1 MPKGTDPS
9 YARQTCLNDVAALM
23 NNRPE
28 MTPGWNTAA
37 KAIGYELAA
46 FGSNAAPDMWIRQ
59 VLAVAGGQGARSQS
73 SSSAMNSYPIA
84 YSTARRWVL
93 KNSHTRSAPRKD
105 WMGRLSARKAGLP
118 GQP

>member
-46 FGSNAAPDMWIRQ
+46 FKSNAAPDM
-59 VLAVAGGQGARSQS
+59 
-73 SSSAMNSYPIA
+73 
-84 YSTARRWVL
+84 
-93 KNSHTRSAPRKD
+93 
-105 WMGRLSARKAGLP
+105 
-118 GQP
+118 